1 MDCSARQP
9 PGEAS
14 QFSEPTLNDAIPAS
28 GSAAGREN
36 SRRRN
41 ASCPVDQP
49 FHDQ

>member
-1 MDCSARQP
+1 MGCSARQP
-9 PGEAS
+9 PAETS

-41 ASCPVDQP
+41 VSRRGERP